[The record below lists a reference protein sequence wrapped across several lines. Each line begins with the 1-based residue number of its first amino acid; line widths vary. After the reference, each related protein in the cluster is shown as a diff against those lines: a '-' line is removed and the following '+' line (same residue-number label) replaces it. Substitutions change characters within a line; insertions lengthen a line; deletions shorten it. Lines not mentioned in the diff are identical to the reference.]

1 VAIVYLGNQ
10 VTHELTDPVRFLVHA
25 LQEER
30 LDLDR
35 DDAVRLSGWRR
46 TAPTV
51 DSMSADVL
59 AMLKPVLA
67 DLGADADPT
76 CWVVWGE
83 DPEARY
89 SILVPTVAG
98 LITAAIRTANQ
109 GGTPRATAKLVR
121 WPKLSVSE
129 LNLESNGEHR
139 IIVVQ
144 VETLY
149 LKGVDEEADRICEFV
164 RDLIA
169 EIDDRHAPQAP
180 IAYFAAGA
188 VEASAA
194 PAPAAAV
201 PQRPP
206 LPERVPAAA
215 PAAIVAPANEEPTRT
230 APPTPVE
237 VPAADAQ
244 PVVATAAPAAA
255 ASAAR
260 LAPATEPAA
269 SALAAK
275 AAPAPKPRPARA
287 EPAAATHTPL
297 GPAVKPVAAKPTA
310 PGTGLVHV
318 PGPATAAPAPRA
330 RSAREEPETEL
341 DRSKWIPPHPVGHSA
356 PHKPAKPRPWRP

>member
-1 VAIVYLGNQ
+1 M
-10 VTHELTDPVRFLVHA
+10 
-25 LQEER
+25 
-30 LDLDR
+30 
-35 DDAVRLSGWRR
+35 RLSEWRR

-51 DSMSADVL
+51 ESISGAVL
-59 AMLKPVLA
+59 AMLKPVFA

-194 PAPAAAV
+194 PAPAPAPAPAAPAAAAATV
-201 PQRPP
+201 PRRAPV
-206 LPERVPAAA
+206 PEPVPVPAAA
-215 PAAIVAPANEEPTRT
+215 PAATVAPANEEPTRT

-244 PVVATAAPAAA
+244 PVVAAAAPVVAGP
-255 ASAAR
+255 AAR
-260 LAPATEPAA
+260 LAAATQPAA
-269 SALAAK
+269 SAPAAK

-297 GPAVKPVAAKPTA
+297 GPAVKPVAAEPTA
-310 PGTGLVHV
+310 PGTGLLHV
-318 PGPATAAPAPRA
+318 PGPAAAAPAPKA
-330 RSAREEPETEL
+330 WSAREKPETEL
-341 DRSKWIPPHPVGHSA
+341 DRSKWIPPHPVGQSA